1 MKFRIRFAD
10 KIVGFL
16 IIAAIGFLVF
26 AVFMLGKRHRWFAK
40 DQTYITHFDSASGL
54 SSNMPVQYR
63 GFTIGNVK
71 SFDLTA
77 EDKVEVSFTIYD
89 TYLDRVREGSLVELR
104 VNPLGIGGGQFLF
117 YPGLLPNPPEG
128 NFIPSAHSD
137 TGREY
142 LEQGL
147 VIIGG
152 QDDSITVII
161 SRVNTLL
168 QNINS
173 VALQL
178 RDAFRGTDTKT
189 TLGRTVAELEKT
201 LKGASSLVGNV
212 DAGLKPAMENAGEI
226 TGHIERIASQA
237 ESVIADLKTL
247 TAELAN
253 PEGVALKILDTQGP
267 VYTNLERSLNA
278 LSGTL
283 ESLELTA
290 GAFPAQLS
298 QVEALIQD
306 LRTALAAAED
316 VIIALRNNP
325 LLKNGIPD
333 RVRSGTGG
341 TSPRD
346 IPF

>member
-1 MKFRIRFAD
+1 VKFRIRFAD
-10 KIVGFL
+10 KIVGLL
-16 IIAAIGFLVF
+16 IIVAIGFLVF

-40 DQTYITHFDSASGL
+40 DQTYTTHFDSASGL
-54 SSNMPVQYR
+54 SANMPVQYR

-71 SFDLTA
+71 SFDLTVD
-77 EDKVEVSFTIYD
+77 DKVEVRFTIYD
-89 TYLDRVREGSLVELR
+89 TYLDRVREGSLVEIR
-104 VNPLGIGGGQFLF
+104 VNPIGIGGGQFLF
-117 YPGLLPNPPEG
+117 YPGLLPNPPEE
-128 NFIPSAHSD
+128 NFIPSVNSD
-137 TGREY
+137 EGREY

-147 VIIGG
+147 VVIRG

-173 VALQL
+173 VTLQL

-189 TLGRTVAELEKT
+189 TLGRTVSELEKT
-201 LKGASSLVGNV
+201 IRGASSLVGNV
-212 DAGLKPAMENAGEI
+212 DAGLKPSLENAGQI
-226 TGHIERIASQA
+226 TEHIERIAAQA
-237 ESVIADLKTL
+237 ELVVADLRTVA
-247 TAELAN
+247 AELAN
-253 PEGVALKILDTQGP
+253 PDGLALRVLDAGGP

-290 GAFPAQLS
+290 GAFPAQMA
-298 QVEALIQD
+298 QVEAFILE
-306 LRTALAAAED
+306 LRTALESAED

-333 RVRSGTGG
+333 RGGPGTGG
-341 TSPRD
+341 TGPRD